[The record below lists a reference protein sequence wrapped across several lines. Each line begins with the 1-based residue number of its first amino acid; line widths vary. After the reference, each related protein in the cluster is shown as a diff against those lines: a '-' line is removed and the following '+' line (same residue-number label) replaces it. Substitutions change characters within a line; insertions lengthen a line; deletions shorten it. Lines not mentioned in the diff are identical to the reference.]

1 MADPKVRIEY
11 GADSEEFT
19 ALVGQ
24 DVGSGIIAARTL
36 LRVPG
41 ESEAR
46 LNGSPVIDTA
56 VILKDRDVISFY
68 KASGSKGY

>member
-1 MADPKVRIEY
+1 MTGVKIEY
-11 GADSEEFT
+11 GADSEEF
-19 ALVGQ
+19 AGLVGQ
-24 DVGSGIIAARTL
+24 DVGAGVIAARSL

-46 LNGSPVIDTA
+46 LNGSAIADTA
-56 VILKDRDVISFY
+56 ILLKDGDVISFY